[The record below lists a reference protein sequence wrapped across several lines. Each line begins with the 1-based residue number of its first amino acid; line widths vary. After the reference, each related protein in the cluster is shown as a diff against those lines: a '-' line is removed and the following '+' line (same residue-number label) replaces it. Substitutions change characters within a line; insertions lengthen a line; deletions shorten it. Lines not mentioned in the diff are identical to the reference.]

1 MFSPGGR
8 LETSK
13 CNFKCYKRKQHRL
26 WKWRIGHLGI
36 PEGLHVE
43 LKPKHP
49 RTVGP
54 LFFFHTYKKLS
65 GELKWEPQCWG
76 GRSTHCLWYSAPMLS
91 RCCQGNRHSF
101 CWRRSISASLSSNA
115 MHRSRRRTPS
125 GCHWDGNVLITDSG
139 RPNCWAQDAYITSY
153 GCVRDFL
160 NSFGRLR
167 PIVPIS
173 LNENQ
178 RHREVQWLILGRY
191 RCQTTWDCIKAA
203 KRFYPKIFTN
213 SAVITRT
220 PTTCSWEWAALSS
233 SVCSPSREKSWLEE
247 MHLS

>member
-1 MFSPGGR
+1 MKMKNRSSRDSRRPPCR
-8 LETSK
+8 AETKTSK
-13 CNFKCYKRKQHRL
+13 NSWASFL
-26 WKWRIGHLGI
+26 LPHLQETVRGTQM
-36 PEGLHVE
+36 
-43 LKPKHP
+43 
-49 RTVGP
+49 RTPV
-54 LFFFHTYKKLS
+54 L
-65 GELKWEPQCWG
+65 G